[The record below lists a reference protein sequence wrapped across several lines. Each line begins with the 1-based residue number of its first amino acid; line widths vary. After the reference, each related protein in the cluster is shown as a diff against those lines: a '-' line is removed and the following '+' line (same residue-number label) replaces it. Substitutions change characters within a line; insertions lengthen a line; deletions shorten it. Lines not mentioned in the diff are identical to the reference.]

1 MKTTWIIITL
11 LLFSMPNAYAKTLTI
26 KCTLF
31 EISRDNNTTNLS
43 HLEYHYDLMIDFDKE
58 IVSKFI
64 PTQKFFSSNQW
75 FENMRITFNNK
86 TKENLIFERVATN
99 TEYPNQENV
108 YSYLLSNDMKSLIVN
123 IIQYEITSDR
133 KIQDKYSRVYDC
145 IKKT

>member
-1 MKTTWIIITL
+1 
-11 LLFSMPNAYAKTLTI
+11 
-26 KCTLF
+26 
-31 EISRDNNTTNLS
+31 
-43 HLEYHYDLMIDFDKE
+43 
-58 IVSKFI
+58 
-64 PTQKFFSSNQW
+64 
-75 FENMRITFNNK
+75 MRITFNNK

-123 IIQYEITSDR
+123 IIQYKITPDR